1 MSCDHE
7 PLARTLPRE
16 RALLDLTAAV
26 GFLRAQPSVRPDEIG
41 VIGWPSGS
49 GYALEVARQLLV
61 QAVVLNS
68 TPAIEAMPSL
78 KTRIPVLGNF
88 GTRDLAA
95 SPSRIRALRRALR
108 ADGVT
113 VDFKVYRHAGCD
125 FDSLERP
132 GFRALVRAMP
142 SVEPSRSSR
151 LRSRDRRGSGN
162 TEQTD
167 ERRLN
172 ASARTYGRKSI
183 RAIVAQR
190 SNRRAN
196 LGKGSPGLNIPVGDR
211 MRSPPPTWRSG
222 SPVNRPRP

>member
-142 SVEPSRSSR
+142 SVEPSRFSR
-151 LRSRDRRGSGN
+151 LRSRGRRRSGI
-162 TEQTD
+162 TERTN
-167 ERRLN
+167 ERLLN
-172 ASARTYGRKSI
+172 VNARTYCGKYNRV
-183 RAIVAQR
+183 IVAHR
-190 SNRRAN
+190 FNRRAN
-196 LGKGSPGLNIPVGDR
+196 LGGDSPALPVPVGAR
-211 MRSPPPTWRSG
+211 MRS
-222 SPVNRPRP
+222 